1 MSYLA
6 ANLRFLRKQK
16 NITQT
21 ELAEQLDVQRTMISA
36 YEDGRSEP
44 KLATL
49 LTLCNLLEVG
59 VEEFYVSL
67 DGGTVDR

>member
-49 LTLCNLLEVG
+49 RRFAICWE
-59 VEEFYVSL
+59 
-67 DGGTVDR
+67 